1 MVSPVRRLRAHPQA
15 RRAGITIA
23 ITGTFIALAAAR
35 RPEMFTQPQ
44 LYAEDGQ
51 AWLADAY
58 NLPLLH
64 QLTPVGGYLQL
75 FQRLVAIVFAP
86 LGLRN
91 AAVAFA
97 VVATLLQV
105 APPLM
110 LTSTRCRGIVA
121 SDIARFGV
129 AAVYLLMPNSE
140 LSGNL
145 TNTQWHLAVLALLVV
160 LATPPR
166 SRWGKAFDVS
176 ALVLASLSGP
186 YALLLLPM
194 AAFVFRRRMDRW
206 RRIELGLLLGT
217 ALVQVG
223 FLVATH
229 STPRSTVALGASP
242 ANFVLIIANQV
253 LMRFAPISLTH
264 GALLLAV
271 ALTAG
276 VFLFLAA
283 GFRHGA
289 TPLRCL
295 IVFAVGVALS
305 GLLIPYGHVSGNRTV
320 WDIVATGSGESRY
333 FFLLSVALVGCAF
346 TLLRGWQLPRLRVT
360 AGAAAVFAVVVA
372 GAVSEWRYVPLADEH
387 LARYQAVLD
396 SAAPGTVVTIPI
408 DPAGW
413 HIELI
418 AR

>member
-1 MVSPVRRLRAHPQA
+1 VRRLGAHPTA
-15 RRAGITIA
+15 RRAGIA
-23 ITGTFIALAAAR
+23 VAVAGTFIALAVAR

-51 AWLADAY
+51 AWFADAY

-75 FQRLVAIVFAP
+75 FQRLVAMAFAP
-86 LGLRN
+86 LGLSN

-97 VVATLLQV
+97 VVATLVQV
-105 APPLM
+105 GPALM
-110 LTSTRCRGIVA
+110 LASTRCRGIVA
-121 SDIARFGV
+121 SDIARFGL

-145 TNTQWHLAVLALLVV
+145 TNTQWHLAVLALLVL

-166 SRWGKAFDVS
+166 TGWGKVFDAT
-176 ALVLASLSGP
+176 ALVLAGLSGP
-186 YALLLLPM
+186 YALLLLPI

-217 ALVQVG
+217 ALVQIG
-223 FLVATH
+223 FLAATH
-229 STPRSTVALGASP
+229 STPRSTMQLGASP
-242 ANFVLIIANQV
+242 SNFVLIIANQV
-253 LMRFAPISLTH
+253 LMRLAPVSLTQ
-264 GALLLAV
+264 GAIALA
-271 ALTAG
+271 AMLTAG
-276 VFLFLAA
+276 VFLLLAA
-283 GFRHGA
+283 GFKQGT

-295 IVFAVGVALS
+295 IVFAVGVAAS
-305 GLLIPYGHVSGNRTV
+305 GLFMPYGHVSGNRSV

-333 FFLLSVALVGCAF
+333 FFLLSVALVCSAF
-346 TLLRGWQLPRLRVT
+346 TLLRGRQLPGLRVT
-360 AGAAAVFAVVVA
+360 VGAAAVFAVVVA
-372 GAVSEWRYVPLADEH
+372 GAVSEWRYVPLPDEH
-387 LARYQAVLD
+387 LDRYEAVLD

-408 DPAGW
+408 DPDGW
-413 HIELI
+413 HMQLT